1 MPIVADTHNEVHRA
15 LLRRFEE
22 LESRLE
28 VFDRRLTQLEVLG
41 ADIEQLKGLAG
52 DLKFELEQMRE

>member
-1 MPIVADTHNEVHRA
+1 MPIVADTHNDVHRA
-15 LLRRFEE
+15 LQRRFEE

-28 VFDRRLTQLEVLG
+28 MFERRLTQLEVLG
-41 ADIEQLKGLAG
+41 ADIERLKELTG